1 MFFRT
6 KKSDDEKLTDS
17 EVTAKYKLALS
28 AIDDN
33 VKKLRET
40 KARVLEISERALVI
54 DRK

>member
-6 KKSDDEKLTDS
+6 KKPEMTEDEVAK
-17 EVTAKYKLALS
+17 KYKLALS

-33 VKKLRET
+33 VKRLRET
-40 KARVLEISERALVI
+40 KAKALQISEMALAT

>member
-1 MFFRT
+1 MFFRN
-6 KKSDDEKLTDS
+6 KKSDTTDA
-17 EVTAKYKLALS
+17 EVKEKYKLALS

-40 KARVLEISERALVI
+40 KAKVLEISARALVL

>member
-6 KKSDDEKLTDS
+6 KNSDGQSSDA
-17 EVTAKYKLALS
+17 EVAAKYKLALS
-28 AIDDN
+28 AIDEN

-40 KARVLEISERALVI
+40 KARVLEISARAMVL